1 MYYVGID
8 IAKSFHIAC
17 VLGEDGNLLKKNF
30 RIESEISC
38 FDMLYQLLDT
48 IDKDTSKFL
57 IGMEATGLLFENLY
71 IFLQKLGYNVV
82 LLNPYQTTKF
92 REMDT
97 MKYVKNDNIDS
108 QMIAALLKSGR
119 YSQGY
124 VSEDIYQAIKSLYR
138 HKATL
143 MEEMKKAKRQVSTT
157 LAVVFPEFEQI
168 IKDPF
173 SVSGMA
179 LLDKYPTAKH
189 YKGASADRILKVF
202 RNIKGNNF
210 NQQKAEELLN
220 LALLSIYQ
228 GNAKDERAY
237 VILSNLRRIKFLK
250 EEIEQCEAQMF
261 TLLNE
266 SNEATKSSI
275 TKDDEVY
282 IADLVDNL
290 RSIDG
295 VADKTIFAILSECGD
310 ISRFK
315 SGQAF
320 IGFLGLYPTL
330 QQSGNTTKYGK
341 IAKRG
346 AKLAKL
352 AIYQAAVACVRHNN
366 ELKKIYLD
374 KKSSGRAPKEC
385 IVIIARKLAMI
396 IYSIY
401 KNNTPYNPARVFLA
415 ESAKHKNTQ
424 ASLGH

>member
-1 MYYVGID
+1 MKYVGID
-8 IAKSFHIAC
+8 IAKKFHIAC
-17 VLGEDGNLLKKNF
+17 VLDEDNSFIANNY
-30 RIESEISC
+30 RIESELTD
-38 FDMLYQLLDT
+38 FDMFYQLLET
-48 IDKDTSKFL
+48 IDKDKSQFL

-71 IFLQKLGYNVV
+71 IFLKKLGYNVV

-119 YSQGY
+119 YAKGF

-143 MEEMKKAKRQVSTT
+143 MQEMKNAKRQVSTS

-168 IKDPF
+168 MRDPF

-179 LLDKYPTAKH
+179 LLEKYPTAKH
-189 YKGASADRILKVF
+189 YKGASPQRILKVF

-210 NQQKAEELLN
+210 NLQKASELYD
-220 LALLSIYQ
+220 LATTTIYQ

-237 VILSNLRRIKFLK
+237 VILSNLRRIRFLK
-250 EEIEQCEAQMF
+250 EEIEQCESQMF
-261 TLLNE
+261 ILLNE
-266 SNEATKSSI
+266 SEQAISTSI
-275 TKDDEVY
+275 SKDEEVY

-295 VADKTIFAILSECGD
+295 VSDKTIFAVLSECGD
-310 ISRFK
+310 ITRFK

-330 QQSGNTTKYGK
+330 HQSGNTTKYGRL
-341 IAKRG
+341 AKRG
-346 AKLAKL
+346 AKLAKM
-352 AIYQAAVACVRHNN
+352 AIYQAAVACVRHNG
-366 ELKKIYLD
+366 ELKKVYLD

-385 IVIIARKLAMI
+385 VVVVARKLAMI

-401 KNNTPYNPARVFLA
+401 KNNTPYNPARVF
-415 ESAKHKNTQ
+415 NTQ
-424 ASLGH
+424 ASLSH

>member
-8 IAKSFHIAC
+8 IAKQFHIAC
-17 VLGEDGNLLKKNF
+17 VLDESNKLIVKNL
-30 RIESEISC
+30 RIESEISD
-38 FDMLYQLLDT
+38 FSLLHSELINITNDR
-48 IDKDTSKFL
+48 SKFL

-71 IFLQKLGYNVV
+71 IFLQKQGYNVV
-82 LLNPYQTTKF
+82 LLNPYQTNRF

-119 YSQGY
+119 YSEGY
-124 VSEDIYQAIKSLYR
+124 VSEDLYQAIKSLYR

-143 MEEMKKAKRQVSTT
+143 MQEMKNAKRQVSTT
-157 LAVVFPEFEQI
+157 LVVVFPEFEQI

-173 SVSGMA
+173 SVSGIA
-179 LLDKYPTAKH
+179 LLEKYPTAKH
-189 YKGASADRILKVF
+189 YKGASGERILKIF

-210 NQQKAEELLN
+210 NLQKANDLLD
-220 LALLSIYQ
+220 LAKLSIYQ
-228 GNAKDERAY
+228 GNASDERAY
-237 VILSNLRRIKFLK
+237 VIHSNLRRIRFLK
-250 EEIEQCEAQMF
+250 EEIEVCESQMF
-261 TLLNE
+261 TLLNNANKTIKT
-266 SNEATKSSI
+266 SQ
-275 TKDDEVY
+275 DDEVY

-310 ISRFK
+310 ISRFH
-315 SGQAF
+315 SAQAF

-330 QQSGNTTKYGK
+330 YQSGNSTKYGK
-341 IAKRG
+341 LAKRG

-352 AIYQAAVACVRHNN
+352 ALYQAAIACVRHNT

-374 KKSSGRAPKEC
+374 KKSAGRAPKEC
-385 IVIIARKLAMI
+385 VIIVARKLAMI

-401 KNNTPYNPARVFLA
+401 KNNTPYNPARVF
-415 ESAKHKNTQ
+415 NTQ
-424 ASLGH
+424 ASLSH

>member
-8 IAKSFHIAC
+8 IAKNFHIAC

-30 RIESEISC
+30 RVESEISC

-82 LLNPYQTTKF
+82 LLNPYQTTRF
-92 REMDT
+92 REMET

-119 YSQGY
+119 YSEGY

-168 IKDPF
+168 IRDPF

-179 LLDKYPTAKH
+179 LLNKYPTAKH
-189 YKGASADRILKVF
+189 YKGASAERILKVF

-210 NQQKAEELLN
+210 NLEKADKLLN

-237 VILSNLRRIKFLK
+237 VIHSNLRRISFLK
-250 EEIEQCEAQMF
+250 EEIEQAEAQMF

-266 SNEATKSSI
+266 SDEATKSSI
-275 TKDDEVY
+275 SKDEEVY

-295 VADKTIFAILSECGD
+295 VADKTIFAIISECGN
-310 ISRFK
+310 ISRFR

-330 QQSGNTTKYGK
+330 YQSGNSTKYGK

-352 AIYQAAVACVRHNN
+352 AIYQAAVACVRHNA

-385 IVIIARKLAMI
+385 VVIIARKLAMI

-401 KNNTPYNPARVFLA
+401 KNNTPYNPARVF
-415 ESAKHKNTQ
+415 NTQ

>member
-1 MYYVGID
+1 MKYVGID
-8 IAKSFHIAC
+8 IAKKFHIAC
-17 VLGEDGNLLKKNF
+17 VLDEDNSFIAKNY
-30 RIESEISC
+30 RIESELTD
-38 FDMLYQLLDT
+38 FDMFYQLLET
-48 IDKDTSKFL
+48 IDKDKSQFL

-71 IFLQKLGYNVV
+71 IFLKKLGYNVV

-119 YSQGY
+119 YAKGF

-143 MEEMKKAKRQVSTT
+143 MQEMKNAKRQVSTS

-168 IKDPF
+168 MRDPF

-179 LLDKYPTAKH
+179 LLEKYPTAKH
-189 YKGASADRILKVF
+189 YKGASPQRILKVF

-210 NQQKAEELLN
+210 NLQKASELYD
-220 LALLSIYQ
+220 LATTTIYQ

-237 VILSNLRRIKFLK
+237 VILSNLRRIRFLK
-250 EEIEQCEAQMF
+250 EEIEQCESQMF
-261 TLLNE
+261 ILLNE
-266 SNEATKSSI
+266 SEQAISTSI
-275 TKDDEVY
+275 SKDEEVY

-295 VADKTIFAILSECGD
+295 VSDKTIFAVLSECGD
-310 ISRFK
+310 ITRFK

-330 QQSGNTTKYGK
+330 HQSGNTTKYGRL
-341 IAKRG
+341 AKRG
-346 AKLAKL
+346 AKLAKM
-352 AIYQAAVACVRHNN
+352 AIYQAAVACVRHNG
-366 ELKKIYLD
+366 ELKKVYLD

-385 IVIIARKLAMI
+385 VVVVARKLAMI

-401 KNNTPYNPARVFLA
+401 KNNTPYNPARVF
-415 ESAKHKNTQ
+415 NTQ
-424 ASLGH
+424 ASLSH

>member
-1 MYYVGID
+1 
-8 IAKSFHIAC
+8 
-17 VLGEDGNLLKKNF
+17 VLEL
-30 RIESEISC
+30 
-38 FDMLYQLLDT
+38 
-48 IDKDTSKFL
+48 IDKDKSQFL

-71 IFLQKLGYNVV
+71 LYLQKLGYNVV

-119 YSQGY
+119 YSEGY

-143 MEEMKKAKRQVSTT
+143 MQEMKSAKRQVSTT

-179 LLDKYPTAKH
+179 LLNKYPTAKH
-189 YKGASADRILKVF
+189 YKGASGDRILKVF

-210 NQQKAEELLN
+210 NLDKANDL
-220 LALLSIYQ
+220 LALAMTTVYQ

-237 VILSNLRRIKFLK
+237 VILSNLRRISFLK
-250 EEIEQCEAQMF
+250 EEILACESQMF

-266 SNEATKSSI
+266 SAAAVSTSI
-275 TKDDEVY
+275 SEDEEVY

-295 VADKTIFAILSECGD
+295 VSDKTIFAVLSECGN
-310 ISRFK
+310 IARFR

-330 QQSGNTTKYGK
+330 HQSGNTTKYGRL
-341 IAKRG
+341 AKRG

-352 AIYQAAVACVRHNN
+352 AIYQAAIACVRHNN

-385 IVIIARKLAMI
+385 IIIVARKLAMI

-401 KNNTPYNPARVFLA
+401 KNNTPYNPTRVF
-415 ESAKHKNTQ
+415 NTQ
-424 ASLGH
+424 ASLSH

>member
-8 IAKSFHIAC
+8 IAKKFHIAC
-17 VLGEDGNLLKKNF
+17 VLDESSKLIVKNL
-30 RIESEISC
+30 RIESEISD
-38 FDMLYQLLDT
+38 FSLLHSELINIT
-48 IDKDTSKFL
+48 NDKSQFI
-57 IGMEATGLLFENLY
+57 IGMEATGTLFENLY
-71 IFLQKLGYNVV
+71 LFLQKQGYNVV

-119 YSQGY
+119 YSEAY
-124 VSEDIYQAIKSLYR
+124 VSEELYQSIKSLYR

-143 MEEMKKAKRQVSTT
+143 MQEMKNAKRQVSTT
-157 LAVVFPEFEQI
+157 LVVVFPEFEQI

-179 LLDKYPTAKH
+179 LLEKYPTAKH

-210 NQQKAEELLN
+210 NLQKANDLLD
-220 LALLSIYQ
+220 LARLSIYQ
-228 GNAKDERAY
+228 GNASDERAY

-250 EEIEQCEAQMF
+250 DEIEACESQMF

-266 SNEATKSSI
+266 SEQAISSSI
-275 TKDDEVY
+275 SEDEEVY

-295 VADKTIFAILSECGD
+295 VADKTIFAVLSECGD
-310 ISRFK
+310 IARFK
-315 SGQAF
+315 SAQAF

-330 QQSGNTTKYGK
+330 HQSGNTTKYGRL
-341 IAKRG
+341 AKRG
-346 AKLAKL
+346 AKLAKM
-352 AIYQAAVACVRHNN
+352 AIYQAAVACVRHNH
-366 ELKKIYLD
+366 ELHKIYLD
-374 KKSSGRAPKEC
+374 KKSAGRAPKEC
-385 IVIIARKLAMI
+385 VIIVARKLAMI

-401 KNNTPYNPARVFLA
+401 KNNTPYNPARVF
-415 ESAKHKNTQ
+415 NTM
-424 ASLGH
+424 ASLSH

>member
-17 VLGEDGNLLKKNF
+17 VLGEDNNLLKKNF

-38 FDMLYQLLDT
+38 FDMLYQLLTEIDT
-48 IDKDTSKFL
+48 DTSKFL

-119 YSQGY
+119 YSEGY

-179 LLDKYPTAKH
+179 LLNKYPTAKH
-189 YKGASADRILKVF
+189 YKGASPDRILKVF

-210 NQQKAEELLN
+210 NLEKADKLLD

-237 VILSNLRRIKFLK
+237 VIHSNLRRIKFLK

-261 TLLNE
+261 TLLNK

-275 TKDDEVY
+275 SKDEEVY

-295 VADKTIFAILSECGD
+295 VADKTIFAIISECGN
-310 ISRFK
+310 ISRFR

-330 QQSGNTTKYGK
+330 QQSGNSTKYGK

-352 AIYQAAVACVRHNN
+352 AIYQAAVACVRHNA

-401 KNNTPYNPARVFLA
+401 KNNTPYNPARVF
-415 ESAKHKNTQ
+415 NTQ
-424 ASLGH
+424 ASLGHKI

>member
-8 IAKSFHIAC
+8 VAKQFHIAC
-17 VLGEDGNLLKKNF
+17 VLDESNKYLVKNF
-30 RIESEISC
+30 RIESEISE
-38 FDMLYQLLDT
+38 YSQLNSLLIN
-48 IDKDTSKFL
+48 IDQDSSKFI
-57 IGMEATGLLFENLY
+57 IGLEATGTLFENLY
-71 IFLQKLGYNVV
+71 LFLKNQGYHVV

-119 YSQGY
+119 YSEAY
-124 VSEDIYQAIKSLYR
+124 VSEELYQSIKSLYR

-143 MEEMKKAKRQVSTT
+143 MQEMKSAKRQVSTT
-157 LAVVFPEFEQI
+157 LVVVFPEFEQI

-179 LLDKYPTAKH
+179 LLEKYPTAKH
-189 YKGASADRILKVF
+189 YKGASAKRILKVF

-210 NQQKAEELLN
+210 NLQKANDLLD
-220 LALLSIYQ
+220 LARLTIYQ
-228 GNAKDERAY
+228 GNAQEERAY
-237 VILSNLRRIKFLK
+237 VILSNLRRIRFLK
-250 EEIEQCEAQMF
+250 EEIEVCEAQMF
-261 TLLNE
+261 ALLNDANKTIE
-266 SNEATKSSI
+266 TSQE
-275 TKDDEVY
+275 DEVY

-310 ISRFK
+310 IARFR
-315 SGQAF
+315 SAQSF

-330 QQSGNTTKYGK
+330 HQSGNSTKYGK
-341 IAKRG
+341 LAKRG

-352 AIYQAAVACVRHNN
+352 AIYQAAIACVRHNN
-366 ELKKIYLD
+366 ELKKVYLD

-385 IVIIARKLAMI
+385 VIVVARKLAMI

-401 KNNTPYNPARVFLA
+401 KNNTPYNPARVFN
-415 ESAKHKNTQ
+415 SK
-424 ASLGH
+424 ASLSH

>member
-17 VLGEDGNLLKKNF
+17 VLGEDNNLLKKNF

-38 FDMLYQLLDT
+38 FDMLYQLLIEIDT
-48 IDKDTSKFL
+48 DTSKFL

-119 YSQGY
+119 YSEGY

-143 MEEMKKAKRQVSTT
+143 MEEIKKAKRQVSTT

-179 LLDKYPTAKH
+179 LLNKYPTAKH
-189 YKGASADRILKVF
+189 YKGASPDRILKVF

-210 NQQKAEELLN
+210 NLEKADKLLD

-237 VILSNLRRIKFLK
+237 VIHSNLRRIKFLK
-250 EEIEQCEAQMF
+250 DEIEQCEAQMF

-275 TKDDEVY
+275 SIDEEVY

-295 VADKTIFAILSECGD
+295 VADKTIFAIISECGN
-310 ISRFK
+310 ISRFR

-330 QQSGNTTKYGK
+330 QQSGNSTKYGK

-352 AIYQAAVACVRHNN
+352 AIYQAAVACVRHNA

-401 KNNTPYNPARVFLA
+401 KNNTPYNPARVF
-415 ESAKHKNTQ
+415 NTQ
-424 ASLGH
+424 ASLGHKI

>member
-1 MYYVGID
+1 MKYVGID
-8 IAKSFHIAC
+8 IAKKFHIAC
-17 VLGEDGNLLKKNF
+17 VLDEDNSFIAKNY
-30 RIESEISC
+30 RIESELTD
-38 FDMLYQLLDT
+38 FDMFYQLLET
-48 IDKDTSKFL
+48 IDKDKNQFL

-71 IFLQKLGYNVV
+71 IFLKKLGYNVV

-119 YSQGY
+119 YAKGF

-143 MEEMKKAKRQVSTT
+143 MQEMKNAKRQVSTS

-168 IKDPF
+168 MRDPF

-179 LLDKYPTAKH
+179 LLEKYPTAKH
-189 YKGASADRILKVF
+189 YKGASPQRILKVF

-210 NQQKAEELLN
+210 NLQKASELYD
-220 LALLSIYQ
+220 LATTTIYQ

-237 VILSNLRRIKFLK
+237 VILSNLRRIRFLK
-250 EEIEQCEAQMF
+250 EEIEQCESQMF
-261 TLLNE
+261 ILLNE
-266 SNEATKSSI
+266 SEQAISTSI
-275 TKDDEVY
+275 SKDEEVY

-295 VADKTIFAILSECGD
+295 VSDKTIFAVLSECGD
-310 ISRFK
+310 ITRFK

-330 QQSGNTTKYGK
+330 HQSGNTTKYGRL
-341 IAKRG
+341 AKRG
-346 AKLAKL
+346 AKLAKM
-352 AIYQAAVACVRHNN
+352 AIYQAAVACVRHNG
-366 ELKKIYLD
+366 ELKKVYLD

-385 IVIIARKLAMI
+385 VVVVARKLAMI

-401 KNNTPYNPARVFLA
+401 KNNTPYNPARVF
-415 ESAKHKNTQ
+415 NTQ
-424 ASLGH
+424 ASLSH

>member
-1 MYYVGID
+1 MKYVGID
-8 IAKSFHIAC
+8 IAKKFHIAC
-17 VLGEDGNLLKKNF
+17 VLDEDNSFIAKNY
-30 RIESEISC
+30 RIESELTD
-38 FDMLYQLLDT
+38 FDMFYQLLET
-48 IDKDTSKFL
+48 IDKDKSQFL

-71 IFLQKLGYNVV
+71 IFLKKLGYNVV

-119 YSQGY
+119 YAKGF

-143 MEEMKKAKRQVSTT
+143 MQEMKNAKRQVSTS

-168 IKDPF
+168 MRDPF
-173 SVSGMA
+173 SVSGIA
-179 LLDKYPTAKH
+179 LLEKYPTAKH
-189 YKGASADRILKVF
+189 YKGASPQRILKVF

-210 NQQKAEELLN
+210 NLQKASELYD
-220 LALLSIYQ
+220 LATTTIYQ

-237 VILSNLRRIKFLK
+237 VILSNLRRIRFLK
-250 EEIEQCEAQMF
+250 EEIEQCESQMF
-261 TLLNE
+261 ILLNE
-266 SNEATKSSI
+266 SEQAISTSI
-275 TKDDEVY
+275 SKDEEVY

-295 VADKTIFAILSECGD
+295 VSDKTIFAVLSECGD
-310 ISRFK
+310 ITRFK

-330 QQSGNTTKYGK
+330 HQSGNTTKYGRL
-341 IAKRG
+341 AKRG
-346 AKLAKL
+346 AKLAKM
-352 AIYQAAVACVRHNN
+352 AIYQAAVACVRHNG
-366 ELKKIYLD
+366 ELKKVYLD

-385 IVIIARKLAMI
+385 VVVVARKLAMI

-401 KNNTPYNPARVFLA
+401 KNNTPYNPARVF
-415 ESAKHKNTQ
+415 NTQ
-424 ASLGH
+424 ASLSH

>member
-1 MYYVGID
+1 MKYVGID
-8 IAKSFHIAC
+8 IAKKFHIAC
-17 VLGEDGNLLKKNF
+17 VLDESNNYLKKNY
-30 RIESEISC
+30 RIESELTD
-38 FDMLYQLLDT
+38 FDLFYQELEL
-48 IDKDTSKFL
+48 IDKDKSQFL

-71 IFLQKLGYNVV
+71 IYLKNLGYNVV

-119 YSQGY
+119 YSEGY

-143 MEEMKKAKRQVSTT
+143 MQELKSAKRQVSTT

-168 IKDPF
+168 IRDPF

-179 LLDKYPTAKH
+179 LLNKYPTAKH
-189 YKGASADRILKVF
+189 YKGASGERILKVF

-210 NQQKAEELLN
+210 NLDKAKNLLN
-220 LALLSIYQ
+220 LAINSVYQ
-228 GNAKDERAY
+228 GNAKDERSY
-237 VILSNLRRIKFLK
+237 VILSNLRRISFLQD
-250 EEIEQCEAQMF
+250 EIKQCEAEMF

-266 SNEATKSSI
+266 SVQAVSTSI
-275 TKDDEVY
+275 SKDEEVY

-295 VADKTIFAILSECGD
+295 VSDKTIFAVLSECGD
-310 ISRFK
+310 IARFR

-330 QQSGNTTKYGK
+330 HQSGNTIKYGRL
-341 IAKRG
+341 AKRG

-352 AIYQAAVACVRHNN
+352 AIYQAAVACVRHNA
-366 ELKKIYLD
+366 ELKKVYLD

-385 IVIIARKLAMI
+385 IVIVARKLAMI

-401 KNNTPYNPARVFLA
+401 KNNTPYNPARVF
-415 ESAKHKNTQ
+415 NTQ
-424 ASLGH
+424 ASLSHLV

>member
-1 MYYVGID
+1 MKYVGID
-8 IAKSFHIAC
+8 IAKKFHIAC
-17 VLGEDGNLLKKNF
+17 VLDEDNSFIAKNY
-30 RIESEISC
+30 RIESELTD
-38 FDMLYQLLDT
+38 FDMFYQLLET
-48 IDKDTSKFL
+48 IDKDKSQFL

-71 IFLQKLGYNVV
+71 IFLKKLGYNVV

-108 QMIAALLKSGR
+108 HMIAALLKSGR
-119 YSQGY
+119 YAKGF

-143 MEEMKKAKRQVSTT
+143 MQEMKNAKRQVSTS

-168 IKDPF
+168 MRDPF

-179 LLDKYPTAKH
+179 LLEKYPTAKH
-189 YKGASADRILKVF
+189 YKGASPQRILKVF

-210 NQQKAEELLN
+210 NLQKASELYD
-220 LALLSIYQ
+220 LATTTIYQ

-237 VILSNLRRIKFLK
+237 VILSNLRRIRFLK
-250 EEIEQCEAQMF
+250 EEIEQCESQMF
-261 TLLNE
+261 ILLNE
-266 SNEATKSSI
+266 SEQAISTSI
-275 TKDDEVY
+275 SKDEEVY

-295 VADKTIFAILSECGD
+295 VSDKTIFAVLSECGD
-310 ISRFK
+310 ITRFK

-330 QQSGNTTKYGK
+330 HQSGNTTKYGRL
-341 IAKRG
+341 AKRG
-346 AKLAKL
+346 AKLAKM
-352 AIYQAAVACVRHNN
+352 AIYQAAVACVRHNG
-366 ELKKIYLD
+366 ELKKVYLD

-385 IVIIARKLAMI
+385 VVVVARKLAMI

-401 KNNTPYNPARVFLA
+401 KNNTPYNPARVF
-415 ESAKHKNTQ
+415 NTQ
-424 ASLGH
+424 ASLSH

>member
-17 VLGEDGNLLKKNF
+17 VLGEDNNLLKKNF

-38 FDMLYQLLDT
+38 FDMLYQLLTEIDT
-48 IDKDTSKFL
+48 DTSKFL

-82 LLNPYQTTKF
+82 LLNPYQTNRF

-119 YSQGY
+119 YSEGY

-143 MEEMKKAKRQVSTT
+143 MEEMKKAKRQVNTT

-179 LLDKYPTAKH
+179 LLNKYPTAKH

-210 NQQKAEELLN
+210 NLEKADKLLN

-250 EEIEQCEAQMF
+250 EEIEQCESQMF

-275 TKDDEVY
+275 SKDDEVY

-310 ISRFK
+310 ISRFR

-330 QQSGNTTKYGK
+330 MQSGNATKYGK

-352 AIYQAAVACVRHNN
+352 SIYQAAIACVRHNA

-401 KNNTPYNPARVFLA
+401 KNNTPYNPARVF
-415 ESAKHKNTQ
+415 NTQ

>member
-1 MYYVGID
+1 MKYVGID
-8 IAKSFHIAC
+8 IAKKFHIAC
-17 VLGEDGNLLKKNF
+17 VLDESNSYLKRNY
-30 RIESEISC
+30 RIESELTD
-38 FDMLYQLLDT
+38 FDLFYQVLEL
-48 IDKDTSKFL
+48 IDKDKSQFL

-71 IFLQKLGYNVV
+71 LFLKKLGYNVV

-119 YSQGY
+119 YSEGY

-143 MEEMKKAKRQVSTT
+143 MQEMKSAKRQVSTT

-168 IKDPF
+168 IRDPF

-179 LLDKYPTAKH
+179 LLNKYPTAKH
-189 YKGASADRILKVF
+189 YKGASGDRILKVF

-210 NQQKAEELLN
+210 NLDKANDLLD
-220 LALLSIYQ
+220 LAMTTVYQ

-237 VILSNLRRIKFLK
+237 VILSNLRRISFLK
-250 EEIEQCEAQMF
+250 EEIAQCESQMF

-266 SNEATKSSI
+266 SAQAVSI
-275 TKDDEVY
+275 SISKDEEVY

-295 VADKTIFAILSECGD
+295 VADKTIFAVLSECGD
-310 ISRFK
+310 IARFR

-330 QQSGNTTKYGK
+330 HQSGNTTKYGRL
-341 IAKRG
+341 AKRG

-352 AIYQAAVACVRHNN
+352 AIYQAAIACVRHNA
-366 ELKKIYLD
+366 ELKKVYLD

-385 IVIIARKLAMI
+385 IVVVARKLAMI

-401 KNNTPYNPARVFLA
+401 KNNTPYNPARVF
-415 ESAKHKNTQ
+415 NTQ
-424 ASLGH
+424 ASLSHLV

>member
-1 MYYVGID
+1 MKYVGID
-8 IAKSFHIAC
+8 IAKRFHIAC
-17 VLGEDGNLLKKNF
+17 ILDESNNYLKKNY
-30 RIESEISC
+30 RIESELTD
-38 FDMLYQLLDT
+38 FDLFYQVLEL
-48 IDKDTSKFL
+48 IDKDKSQFL

-71 IFLQKLGYNVV
+71 LFLKNLGYNVV

-119 YSQGY
+119 YSEGY

-143 MEEMKKAKRQVSTT
+143 MQEMKSAKRQVSTT

-173 SVSGMA
+173 SISGMA
-179 LLDKYPTAKH
+179 LLNKYPTAKH
-189 YKGASADRILKVF
+189 YKGASGDRILKVF

-210 NQQKAEELLN
+210 NLEKANDLLD
-220 LALLSIYQ
+220 LAMTTVYQ

-237 VILSNLRRIKFLK
+237 VILSNLRRISFLK
-250 EEIEQCEAQMF
+250 EEILACESQMF

-266 SNEATKSSI
+266 STTAVSTSI
-275 TKDDEVY
+275 SKEEEIY

-295 VADKTIFAILSECGD
+295 VSDKTIFAVLSECGN
-310 ISRFK
+310 IARFK

-330 QQSGNTTKYGK
+330 HQSGNTTKYGK
-341 IAKRG
+341 LAKRG

-352 AIYQAAVACVRHNN
+352 AIYQAAIACVRHNN

-385 IVIIARKLAMI
+385 IIVVARKLAMI

-401 KNNTPYNPARVFLA
+401 KNNTPYNPTRVF
-415 ESAKHKNTQ
+415 NTQ
-424 ASLGH
+424 ASLSH

>member
-1 MYYVGID
+1 
-8 IAKSFHIAC
+8 
-17 VLGEDGNLLKKNF
+17 
-30 RIESEISC
+30 
-38 FDMLYQLLDT
+38 
-48 IDKDTSKFL
+48 
-57 IGMEATGLLFENLY
+57 
-71 IFLQKLGYNVV
+71 
-82 LLNPYQTTKF
+82 
-92 REMDT
+92 
-97 MKYVKNDNIDS
+97 
-108 QMIAALLKSGR
+108 
-119 YSQGY
+119 
-124 VSEDIYQAIKSLYR
+124 
-138 HKATL
+138 

-189 YKGASADRILKVF
+189 YKGASPDRILKVF
-202 RNIKGNNF
+202 RNIRGNNF
-210 NQQKAEELLN
+210 NLEKADKLLN
-220 LALLSIYQ
+220 FALLSIYQ

-237 VILSNLRRIKFLK
+237 VIRSNLRRIKFLK

-275 TKDDEVY
+275 SQDEEVY

-295 VADKTIFAILSECGD
+295 VSDKTIFAILSECGD
-310 ISRFK
+310 ISRFR

-352 AIYQAAVACVRHNN
+352 AIYQAAVACVRHNA

-401 KNNTPYNPARVFLA
+401 KNNTPYNPARVF
-415 ESAKHKNTQ
+415 NTQ

>member
-1 MYYVGID
+1 MKYVGID
-8 IAKSFHIAC
+8 IAKRFHIAC
-17 VLGEDGNLLKKNF
+17 VLDESNNYLKKNY
-30 RIESEISC
+30 RIESELTD
-38 FDMLYQLLDT
+38 FDLFYQVLEL
-48 IDKDTSKFL
+48 IDKDKSQFL

-71 IFLQKLGYNVV
+71 LFLKNLGYNVV

-119 YSQGY
+119 YSEGY

-143 MEEMKKAKRQVSTT
+143 MQEMKSAKRQVSTT

-179 LLDKYPTAKH
+179 LLNKYPTAKH
-189 YKGASADRILKVF
+189 YKGASGDRILKVF

-210 NQQKAEELLN
+210 NLEKANDLLD
-220 LALLSIYQ
+220 LAMTTVYQ

-237 VILSNLRRIKFLK
+237 VILSNLRRISFLK
-250 EEIEQCEAQMF
+250 EEILACESQMF

-266 SNEATKSSI
+266 SATAVSTSI
-275 TKDDEVY
+275 SKEEEIY

-295 VADKTIFAILSECGD
+295 VSDKTIFAVLSECGN
-310 ISRFK
+310 IARFK

-330 QQSGNTTKYGK
+330 HQSGNTTKYGK
-341 IAKRG
+341 LAKRG

-352 AIYQAAVACVRHNN
+352 AIYQAAIACVRHNN
-366 ELKKIYLD
+366 ELKKVYLD

-385 IVIIARKLAMI
+385 IIVVARKLAMI

-401 KNNTPYNPARVFLA
+401 KNNTPYNPTRVF
-415 ESAKHKNTQ
+415 NTQ
-424 ASLGH
+424 ASLSH

>member
-30 RIESEISC
+30 RVESEISC

-48 IDKDTSKFL
+48 IDKDTSNFL

-71 IFLQKLGYNVV
+71 IFLKKLGYNVV

-119 YSQGY
+119 YSEGY

-168 IKDPF
+168 IRDPF

-179 LLDKYPTAKH
+179 LLTKYPTAKH
-189 YKGASADRILKVF
+189 YKGASPDRILKVF

-210 NQQKAEELLN
+210 NLEKADKLLG

-237 VILSNLRRIKFLK
+237 VIHSNLRRIKFLK
-250 EEIEQCEAQMF
+250 EEIEQCESQMF

-266 SNEATKSSI
+266 SEEATKSSI
-275 TKDDEVY
+275 SKDDEVY
-282 IADLVDNL
+282 ISDLVDNL

-295 VADKTIFAILSECGD
+295 VADKTIFAIISECGN
-310 ISRFK
+310 ISRFRN
-315 SGQAF
+315 GQAF

-330 QQSGNTTKYGK
+330 YQSGNSTKYGK

-352 AIYQAAVACVRHNN
+352 AIYQASIACVRHNA
-366 ELKKIYLD
+366 ELKKIYFD
-374 KKSSGRAPKEC
+374 KKSLGRAPKEC
-385 IVIIARKLAMI
+385 VVIIARKLAMI

-401 KNNTPYNPARVFLA
+401 KNNTPYNPARVF
-415 ESAKHKNTQ
+415 NTQ

>member
-1 MYYVGID
+1 MKYVGID
-8 IAKSFHIAC
+8 VAKKFHIAC
-17 VLGEDGNLLKKNF
+17 ILDDAGVMIKKNY
-30 RIESEISC
+30 RINSELTD
-38 FDMLYQLLDT
+38 FDMLYQLLEL
-48 IDKDTSKFL
+48 IDQDKSEFL

-71 IFLQKLGYNVV
+71 LFLKGLGYNVV

-97 MKYVKNDNIDS
+97 LKYVKNDNIDS

-119 YSQGY
+119 YSTGF

-143 MEEMKKAKRQVSTT
+143 MQEMKNAKRQVSTS

-168 IKDPF
+168 IRDPF

-179 LLDKYPTAKH
+179 LLEKYPTAKH
-189 YKGASADRILKVF
+189 YKGASGERILKLF

-210 NQQKAEELLN
+210 NLQKANDLLD
-220 LALLSIYQ
+220 LARLTIYQ
-228 GNAKDERAY
+228 GNASDERAY
-237 VILSNLRRIKFLK
+237 VILSNLRRIRFLK
-250 EEIEQCEAQMF
+250 EEIEQCESQMF

-266 SNEATKSSI
+266 SEQAVSASI
-275 TKDDEVY
+275 SKEEEIY

-295 VADKTIFAILSECGD
+295 VSDKTIFAVLSECGD
-310 ISRFK
+310 IARFR

-330 QQSGNTTKYGK
+330 YQSGNTTKYGRL
-341 IAKRG
+341 AKRG
-346 AKLAKL
+346 AKLAKM
-352 AIYQAAVACVRHNN
+352 AIYLAAVACVRHND
-366 ELKKIYLD
+366 ELKKVYLD

-385 IVIIARKLAMI
+385 IIVVARKLAMI

-401 KNNTPYNPARVFLA
+401 KNNTPYNPARVF
-415 ESAKHKNTQ
+415 NTQ
-424 ASLGH
+424 ASLSH

>member
-1 MYYVGID
+1 MKYVGID
-8 IAKSFHIAC
+8 IAKKFHIAC
-17 VLGEDGNLLKKNF
+17 VLDESNSYLKKNY
-30 RIESEISC
+30 RIESELTE
-38 FDMLYQLLDT
+38 FDMFYQVLEL
-48 IDKDTSKFL
+48 IDKDKSQFL

-71 IFLQKLGYNVV
+71 LFLQTLGYNVV

-119 YSQGY
+119 YSEGY

-143 MEEMKKAKRQVSTT
+143 MQEMKNAKRQVNTT

-168 IKDPF
+168 IRDPF

-179 LLDKYPTAKH
+179 LLNKYPTAKH
-189 YKGASADRILKVF
+189 YKGASGDRILKVF

-210 NQQKAEELLN
+210 NLEKANDL
-220 LALLSIYQ
+220 LALAMTTIYQ

-237 VILSNLRRIKFLK
+237 VILSNLRRISFLK
-250 EEIEQCEAQMF
+250 EEIEQCESQMF

-266 SNEATKSSI
+266 SADAVSTSI
-275 TKDDEVY
+275 SKDEEVY

-295 VADKTIFAILSECGD
+295 VADKTIFAVLSECGD
-310 ISRFK
+310 IARFR

-330 QQSGNTTKYGK
+330 YQSGNTTKYGRL
-341 IAKRG
+341 AKRG

-352 AIYQAAVACVRHNN
+352 AIYQASIACIRHND
-366 ELKKIYLD
+366 ELKKVYLD
-374 KKSSGRAPKEC
+374 KKSSGRVPKEC
-385 IVIIARKLAMI
+385 VVIVARKLAMI

-401 KNNTPYNPARVFLA
+401 KNNTPYNPARVF
-415 ESAKHKNTQ
+415 NTQ
-424 ASLGH
+424 ASLSH

>member
-30 RIESEISC
+30 RIESERSS
-38 FDMLYQLLDT
+38 FDILHQLLDT
-48 IDKDTSKFL
+48 IDKDRSKFL

-71 IFLQKLGYNVV
+71 IYLQTLGYNVV
-82 LLNPYQTTKF
+82 LLNPYQTNKF
-92 REMDT
+92 RQMNT

-143 MEEMKKAKRQVSTT
+143 TQEMKKAKRQVSTT
-157 LAVVFPEFEQI
+157 LAVVFPEFEQV

-179 LLDKYPTAKH
+179 LLNKYPTAKH
-189 YKGASADRILKVF
+189 YKGTSANRILKVF

-210 NQQKAEELLN
+210 NLEKANKLLN
-220 LALLSIYQ
+220 LALSTIYQ
-228 GNAKDERAY
+228 GNAKEERAY
-237 VILSNLRRIKFLK
+237 VIGSNLRRIEFLK

-266 SNEATKSSI
+266 SEQAIKSSI
-275 TKDDEVY
+275 SKDDEVY

-295 VADKTIFAILSECGD
+295 VSDKTIFAILSECGD
-310 ISRFK
+310 ISRFR
-315 SGQAF
+315 SAQAF
-320 IGFLGLYPTL
+320 VGFLGLYPTL
-330 QQSGNTTKYGK
+330 QQSGNSTKYGK

-352 AIYQAAVACVRHNN
+352 AIYQAAIACVRHNL

-385 IVIIARKLAMI
+385 IIIIARKLAMI

-401 KNNTPYNPARVFLA
+401 KNNTPYNPARVF
-415 ESAKHKNTQ
+415 NTQ
-424 ASLGH
+424 ASLSH

>member
-8 IAKSFHIAC
+8 IAKQFHIAC
-17 VLGEDGNLLKKNF
+17 VLDESNKYLVKNF
-30 RIESEISC
+30 RIESEISEYSH
-38 FDMLYQLLDT
+38 LNSLLINIDT
-48 IDKDTSKFL
+48 DRSKFL
-57 IGMEATGLLFENLY
+57 IGMEATGTLFENLY
-71 IFLQKLGYNVV
+71 IFLQKQGYNVV
-82 LLNPYQTTKF
+82 LLNPYQTNRF

-119 YSQGY
+119 YSEGY
-124 VSEDIYQAIKSLYR
+124 VSENLYQAIKSLYR

-143 MEEMKKAKRQVSTT
+143 MQEMKNAKRQVSTT

-168 IKDPF
+168 IRDPF

-179 LLDKYPTAKH
+179 LLNKYPTAKH
-189 YKGASADRILKVF
+189 YKGASGERILKLF

-210 NQQKAEELLN
+210 NLQKANDLLD
-220 LALLSIYQ
+220 LARLTIYQ
-228 GNAKDERAY
+228 GNASEERAY
-237 VILSNLRRIKFLK
+237 VIHSNIRRITFLK
-250 EEIEQCEAQMF
+250 DEIEACEQQMF
-261 TLLNE
+261 TLLNDINKTIE
-266 SNEATKSSI
+266 TSKEN
-275 TKDDEVY
+275 EVY

-310 ISRFK
+310 ISRFH

-330 QQSGNTTKYGK
+330 YQSGNSTKYGK
-341 IAKRG
+341 LAKRG

-352 AIYQAAVACVRHNN
+352 ALYQASIACVRHNN

-374 KKSSGRAPKEC
+374 KKSGGRAPKEC
-385 IVIIARKLAMI
+385 VIIVARKLAMI

-401 KNNTPYNPARVFLA
+401 KNNTPYNPARVF
-415 ESAKHKNTQ
+415 NTK
-424 ASLGH
+424 ASLSH